1 MSPTQEGPT
10 IKTLVAVLA
19 ILSPAAVQRVG
30 PLGHRR
36 QPLAILIPVTT
47 HRVKVHGLQ
56 FLG

>member
-19 ILSPAAVQRVG
+19 ILSAAAGRLG

-36 QPLAILIPVTT
+36 QPLAIVSPFSA
-47 HRVKVHGLQ
+47 HRFKVHSLQ